1 MLDPVWASRDAR
13 RSHFRESDS
22 HSHHDTCR
30 TSGTR
35 LRRMA
40 EEEEDSPEIF
50 IDRDPKTFG
59 VLLNFLR
66 SGVLK
71 IPVGVTVDAVLGD
84 ADYLGL
90 LDPVK
95 AALLPPA
102 LDANEMHRTS
112 VLRPNVGPA
121 DVCTALA
128 AHEDGSVD
136 VAHGARVTCYD
147 WMLRH
152 TATIIT
158 DLPQH
163 NERGV
168 VGMWEGRV
176 TTHASPPTC
185 PHLRFPP
192 IRCCQVDTICRLSE
206 SRIIVGGGKGCYHL
220 PIYDTRGY
228 DNTLNTL
235 RTFDE
240 YNFPT
245 AFPSSYSSHS
255 SSNSAYPSHSPYSPP
270 YYSSLS
276 HSQTTYSSPAT
287 LPSLSPSSLSSYTP
301 SPLTLTQPPPAS
313 SISPII
319 LPQSASHYPT
329 PSTNPLYSPPLHPS
343 SILPSP
349 YSSSFPPTCKIG
361 SVALRGA
368 SHPSFRSIVQSD
380 RFLFVA
386 SLRKTL
392 GVEWGV
398 GKAVGVVDRGT
409 LQSVGEA
416 GPAPITTR
424 RMGGP
429 DKLQWLPSRNL
440 LMVVR
445 RYTPGVQGGSEG
457 PSYLRL
463 WDPRC
468 NQLVWDWR
476 EFDDPQPS
484 LVPSGR
490 WCALCDA
497 TACEDLS
504 LLLKASPSA
513 PDSSSRLSA
522 FDLRKLPLHG
532 TGNSAG
538 ACVSVPSGAGF
549 GAVQTGSGSGL
560 GGDDGAG
567 GFYVGG
573 GGSGSGAGNAAAA
586 TAAAGAGGAG
596 LGFSSTGTGT
606 DSSANSSSRGFGN
619 IYRPAASSGP
629 VPVAGGPVPSIGQ
642 DSWTVMQWQ
651 SPDSLRIGGT
661 STQRDSGRVET
672 STIRLLVVPGRSQII
687 CNRCPS
693 LEVWTPVSNPFVP
706 VATGRL
712 GRWASMDEEKL
723 GGGGQGGIGGIGG
736 MGGFGGAG
744 GGGGEDALGGYSR
757 GALTPGSLTGAAA
770 AARGFEPPPLDGTGA
785 RYTGDEVAA
794 GVDTLSSAAAATGAG
809 STGGSSTGN
818 STVAAAAAAPPPTRF
833 DPYSFRRTYGDTMG
847 EYQRQRVN
855 FEAPPDH
862 WVYDMGFG
870 GNRLFLARDDQRP
883 GGSGLGSIEV
893 WETRTNHRVGP

>member
-22 HSHHDTCR
+22 QSHHDTCR

-40 EEEEDSPEIF
+40 EEEEDTPEIF

-66 SGVLK
+66 SGVLN
-71 IPVGVTVDAVLGD
+71 IPSGVTVDAVLSD

-90 LDPVK
+90 LDAVK
-95 AALLPPA
+95 SALLPPALDANEMHKVSGLELPCNTGGRNTGGKCDVGIVGVSVKGALLPPA

-158 DLPQH
+158 DLPQ
-163 NERGV
+163 
-168 VGMWEGRV
+168 
-176 TTHASPPTC
+176 
-185 PHLRFPP
+185 
-192 IRCCQVDTICRLSE
+192 VDTICRLSE

-228 DNTLNTL
+228 ESSNTTPSA
-235 RTFDE
+235 FDDG
-240 YNFPT
+240 YLPT
-245 AFPSSYSSHS
+245 PALSASYTPSLSSHS
-255 SSNSAYPSHSPYSPP
+255 SSHYSSPC
-270 YYSSLS
+270 YSSLS
-276 HSQTTYSSPAT
+276 HYGSPAA

-301 SPLTLTQPPPAS
+301 SPLTLTQPPPSS

-329 PSTNPLYSPPLHPS
+329 PTTNPLYSPPLHPS
-343 SILPSP
+343 LLPSSSTFPSP
-349 YSSSFPPTCKIG
+349 YATSPFPPTCKIG

-429 DKLQWLPSRNL
+429 DKLQWLSSRNL
-440 LMVVR
+440 LMVAR
-445 RYTPGVQGGSEG
+445 RYTPSVQGGSEG

-484 LVPSGR
+484 LVPSDR

-522 FDLRKLPLHG
+522 FDLRKLPLPA
-532 TGNSAG
+532 GNSAG
-538 ACVSVPSGAGF
+538 A
-549 GAVQTGSGSGL
+549 
-560 GGDDGAG
+560 
-567 GFYVGG
+567 
-573 GGSGSGAGNAAAA
+573 
-586 TAAAGAGGAG
+586 
-596 LGFSSTGTGT
+596 
-606 DSSANSSSRGFGN
+606 
-619 IYRPAASSGP
+619 
-629 VPVAGGPVPSIGQ
+629 
-642 DSWTVMQWQ
+642 
-651 SPDSLRIGGT
+651 
-661 STQRDSGRVET
+661 
-672 STIRLLVVPGRSQII
+672 
-687 CNRCPS
+687 
-693 LEVWTPVSNPFVP
+693 
-706 VATGRL
+706 L

-723 GGGGQGGIGGIGG
+723 GGAFSVGGGQGGIGGIGG

-744 GGGGEDALGGYSR
+744 GGGGGGGGDDAWGGYLR
-757 GALTPGSLTGAAA
+757 GALTPGSLTAAAA
-770 AARGFEPPPLDGTGA
+770 AARGFEPPPLEGTGA
-785 RYTGDEVAA
+785 RNTGDEVAA
-794 GVDTLSSAAAATGAG
+794 GVDTLTSAAAAAAAATGAG
-809 STGGSSTGN
+809 STGGSSHGN
-818 STVAAAAAAPPPTRF
+818 SIAAAAAPPPTRF
-833 DPYSFRRTYGDTMG
+833 DPYSFRKTYGDTMG
-847 EYQRQRVN
+847 EYQRRRVN

-862 WVYDMGFG
+862 WVYDMAFG

>member
-1 MLDPVWASRDAR
+1 
-13 RSHFRESDS
+13 
-22 HSHHDTCR
+22 
-30 TSGTR
+30 
-35 LRRMA
+35 MA
-40 EEEEDSPEIF
+40 EEEEDTPEIF

-66 SGVLK
+66 SGVLN
-71 IPVGVTVDAVLGD
+71 IPSGVTVDAVLSD

-90 LDPVK
+90 LDAVKAARLPPGLDANEMHKVSGLELPCNAGGRNTGSACDVGIVGVPVK

-102 LDANEMHRTS
+102 LDANEMHKTS

-136 VAHGARVTCYD
+136 VAHGARV
-147 WMLRH
+147 
-152 TATIIT
+152 
-158 DLPQH
+158 
-163 NERGV
+163 
-168 VGMWEGRV
+168 
-176 TTHASPPTC
+176 
-185 PHLRFPP
+185 
-192 IRCCQVDTICRLSE
+192 DTICRLSE

-228 DNTLNTL
+228 NNTLNTL
-235 RTFDE
+235 STYDND
-240 YNFPT
+240 NFT
-245 AFPSSYSSHS
+245 SAFPSSYASSH
-255 SSNSAYPSHSPYSPP
+255 NAYPSHSPYSSP
-270 YYSSLS
+270 YFSSLS
-276 HSQTTYSSPAT
+276 NSQTTYGSPAT

-301 SPLTLTQPPPAS
+301 SPLTLNQPPPSS

-329 PSTNPLYSPPLHPS
+329 PTTNPLYSPPLPPSLLPS
-343 SILPSP
+343 SSAFPSP
-349 YSSSFPPTCKIG
+349 YSPFAPTCKIG

-398 GKAVGVVDRGT
+398 GKAVGVVDRAT

-429 DKLQWLPSRNL
+429 DKLQWLSSRNL
-440 LMVVR
+440 LMVAR
-445 RYTPGVQGGSEG
+445 RYTPSVQGGSEG

-484 LVPSGR
+484 LVPSDR

-522 FDLRKLPLHG
+522 FDLRKLPLPG

-538 ACVSVPSGAGF
+538 AGVSVPSGAAGG
-549 GAVQTGSGSGL
+549 GAAQMGSGLGL
-560 GGDDGAG
+560 GGDDGGAG

-573 GGSGSGAGNAAAA
+573 GGSGSSVGTAAAAA
-586 TAAAGAGGAG
+586 TAAGAGGAG
-596 LGFSSTGTGT
+596 GGAGVGLSTTGTPT
-606 DSSANSSSRGFGN
+606 DSSASSSRGFGN
-619 IYRPAASSGP
+619 IYRPAAVSGP

-672 STIRLLVVPGRSQII
+672 STIRLLVVPGRSQIV

-712 GRWASMDEEKL
+712 SRWASLDEEKL
-723 GGGGQGGIGGIGG
+723 GSFLSVGGGQGGIRETGGVLRIGG
-736 MGGFGGAG
+736 RGAG
-744 GGGGEDALGGYSR
+744 GGGRGDDVLGGYPR
-757 GALTPGSLTGAAA
+757 GALTPGSLSAAAAAA
-770 AARGFEPPPLDGTGA
+770 AARGFEPPPVDGTA
-785 RYTGDEVAA
+785 RYTGDEVATAVRVVGGGAGEGATATPAGTA
-794 GVDTLSSAAAATGAG
+794 GVDASTSAAAG
-809 STGGSSTGN
+809 TGN
-818 STVAAAAAAPPPTRF
+818 SSGNSAAAAAAPPPTRF
-833 DPYSFRRTYGDTMG
+833 DPYSFRKTYGDTMG
-847 EYQRQRVN
+847 EYQRRRVN

-862 WVYDMGFG
+862 WVYDMAFG

-883 GGSGLGSIEV
+883 GGSGLGSLRGLDLIF
-893 WETRTNHRVGP
+893 P